1 VADPTQSQVITAS
14 GLTSADAAAIDLAII
29 TAVTMANEVLA
40 SSSLSTAVKDLVKL
54 YLACHFA
61 VLSAQ
66 NGPLETV
73 KIGEATERYHQIYA
87 AGLMATRFGQ
97 QAIVLDTSGTLAE
110 LAAKAQKPQLKA
122 KFSHIETE
130 PYSEGDNI

>member
-1 VADPTQSQVITAS
+1 MSDPTQSQVIAVA
-14 GLTSADAAAIDLAII
+14 GLTSADSVGVDSAI
-29 TAVTMANEVLA
+29 TVAVTMANEVLA
-40 SSSLSTAVKDLVKL
+40 SSGLSDATKDNIKL

-61 VLSAQ
+61 LLTAK

-73 KIGEATERYHQIYA
+73 KIGEATERYHQIYS

-97 QAIVLDTSGTLAE
+97 QVVILDTSGKFAE

-122 KFSHIETE
+122 TFEHVQTA
-130 PYSEGDNI
+130 PYSDADNI